1 MNGVIHRLEICTI
14 VFAMNCGMDYWVSYS
29 FYSPAS
35 SQKKLKSMKKHGWW
49 VTALM
54 SLEQTAITYNSF
66 GVLQSNKDFRAP
78 LLGQIRWYQGF
89 NCWQLPLPRT
99 MRVKSLRIFFQNMQS
114 FTQCISMLYTEK
126 SVLRYYVRFSQVRS
140 QLIRCTCSSYVCS
153 CSRCGCN
160 SAYFIRLQKHGTMN
174 MSSLSW
180 QAHF

>member
-35 SQKKLKSMKKHGWW
+35 SQKELKSMKKYRWW

-66 GVLQSNKDFRAP
+66 GVLQSNKDFQAP

-99 MRVKSLRIFFQNMQS
+99 RRVKSLRIFFSKYAIIYPMYFNALYWKICITLLCPVFAGPVTIDQVYLLKLRMQL
-114 FTQCISMLYTEK
+114 FKMW
-126 SVLRYYVRFSQVRS
+126 
-140 QLIRCTCSSYVCS
+140 
-153 CSRCGCN
+153 
-160 SAYFIRLQKHGTMN
+160 M
-174 MSSLSW
+174 
-180 QAHF
+180 